1 MRRPIA
7 SVEFFETCLEIGVNR
22 ALVCRAAG
30 RVAGI
35 ETENPSLRYFRSDYG
50 RSAPHARLTRYQTF
64 SGIDRP
70 LAFGKA
76 WPASRRNIGVGQL
89 VRWGVQR
96 FYGGRQAIRTVG
108 DWIKNPGSRYLT
120 QCGYGIRAPGAVALG
135 TMRPSYTET
144 IREFG
149 SASRTPPPH
158 SP

>member
-35 ETENPSLRYFRSDYG
+35 ETENPSLRNFRSDYG
-50 RSAPHARLTRYQTF
+50 RSAPHARLTRYRTF

-108 DWIKNPGSRYLT
+108 DWIKKPREQVPDPMRLRYPRSRGGGSGNHASQLHRNDSR
-120 QCGYGIRAPGAVALG
+120 IR
-135 TMRPSYTET
+135 
-144 IREFG
+144 FG
-149 SASRTPPPH
+149 V
-158 SP
+158 